1 MPLTPGFAAAC
12 TVVALGEGVE
22 APPECTRVAAAVLES
37 GGSTPN
43 TRSLTLV

>member
-1 MPLTPGFAAAC
+1 MPLTPGFEVAC

-22 APPECTRVAAAVLES
+22 APPECTRVAVVLES